1 MNKLYAL
8 LIGAFT
14 PLCMS
19 AQTTYPEWQSQYT
32 TGLNKVEPHAYVLPY
47 SSVDKLQQPGGYE
60 QSAYYMTLNGKWKFH
75 WTKNPDKRPKDFFQ
89 NDFAVQGWNDINVP
103 GNWERQGYGLPIY
116 VNETYEFDDKLFQFK
131 KNPPLVPYA
140 QNEVGSYRRT
150 FTIPSTWKGRRIVLC
165 CEGVKSFF
173 YLWINGTYVGYNMG
187 AKMPSEWDITKY
199 LHDGENTIAMEVYR
213 WAAGS
218 YLECQ
223 DYWRISASIQ
233 ALIAGETVAGSRISN
248 RLLTELIQEGLL
260 QIIIHG
266 SRKSYRANNIEA
278 LKRFLIDKDEN
289 YRILDVDNIDSRSSM
304 ASETGNSKLV
314 TVRSCPG
321 FPVNT
326 YEPIECRLNEEPF
339 IINPQ
344 EGCFLFVSDW
354 RTFTI
359 PEDVTII
366 GIENMENFRKVRQQ
380 RLFFN
385 EYLHKHSLS
394 QKVLFVS
401 RYPQSTD
408 LREWLASI
416 PNLYIHFGD
425 FDLAGIH
432 IFLSEFQKHLGIGRT
447 SLLIPEDISSRLS
460 YGSARRYN
468 EQYAR
473 YKDIKS
479 DRREIQQ
486 LIDLIHHERKG
497 YDQEG
502 YISQ

>member
-1 MNKLYAL
+1 MNKDP
-8 LIGAFT
+8 F
-14 PLCMS
+14 
-19 AQTTYPEWQSQYT
+19 
-32 TGLNKVEPHAYVLPY
+32 
-47 SSVDKLQQPGGYE
+47 
-60 QSAYYMTLNGKWKFH
+60 
-75 WTKNPDKRPKDFFQ
+75 
-89 NDFAVQGWNDINVP
+89 
-103 GNWERQGYGLPIY
+103 PI
-116 VNETYEFDDKLFQFK
+116 
-131 KNPPLVPYA
+131 
-140 QNEVGSYRRT
+140 S
-150 FTIPSTWKGRRIVLC
+150 
-165 CEGVKSFF
+165 
-173 YLWINGTYVGYNMG
+173 
-187 AKMPSEWDITKY
+187 
-199 LHDGENTIAMEVYR
+199 
-213 WAAGS
+213 
-218 YLECQ
+218 
-223 DYWRISASIQ
+223 
-233 ALIAGETVAGSRISN
+233 
-248 RLLTELIQEGLL
+248 
-260 QIIIHG
+260 
-266 SRKSYRANNIEA
+266 
-278 LKRFLIDKDEN
+278 
-289 YRILDVDNIDSRSSM
+289 
-304 ASETGNSKLV
+304 
-314 TVRSCPG
+314 
-321 FPVNT
+321 
-326 YEPIECRLNEEPF
+326 
-339 IINPQ
+339 PQ

-354 RTFTI
+354 RIFTI

-380 RLFFN
+380 RLFFD

-479 DRREIQQ
+479 DRIEIQQ